1 VRLFVTG
8 AFGNIG
14 PHVIDSLVEAGHSV
28 RALRYGA
35 DRQTDRIARRWLG
48 KVEIVDGDVR
58 RPETLVAGVSGADV
72 VVHLAFVIPPASIAN
87 PELARAVNVDGTRHV
102 IETMR
107 AHAPTARL
115 LFASTLD
122 VFGHTTHLPPPR
134 RVDDPVSATDDY
146 SGHKIACEAMV
157 QKSGQPWGIVRFADV
172 PLIALRK
179 PVPLM
184 FEIPLTQRIEA
195 IHPRDAGLATAR
207 AAAHPATWGKIW
219 LIGGGPRCQLT
230 YGEYL
235 RRLFAAM
242 EMGPPLPAAAFSTRP
257 YCTDWLDT
265 DESQRLFQYQ
275 RATFEDI
282 VREISAL
289 LGWRRPLA
297 RLARPLVRRH
307 MLSLSPYWRR
317 TASPGA

>member
-1 VRLFVTG
+1 MRIFVTG
-8 AFGNIG
+8 AFGNVG
-14 PHVIDSLVEAGHSV
+14 PNVIDSLVEQGHSV
-28 RALRYGA
+28 RALRYAA
-35 DRQTDRIARRWLG
+35 DQKTERLLRRWG
-48 KVEIVDGDVR
+48 NRVEVIDGDMR
-58 RPETLVAGVSGADV
+58 RPETLVPGVRGADV
-72 VVHLAFVIPPASIAN
+72 VVHLAFVIPPASIEN
-87 PELARAVNVDGTRHV
+87 PELARAVNVDGTRSL
-102 IETMR
+102 IELMR
-107 AHAPTARL
+107 EHAPTAKL
-115 LFASTLD
+115 LFSSTLD
-122 VFGHTTHLPPPR
+122 VFGHTAHLPPPR
-134 RVDDPVSATDDY
+134 RVTDPVAATDDY

-157 QKSGQPWGIVRFADV
+157 KESGLGWGIVRFADV

-207 AAAHPATWGKIW
+207 AAVHPATWGKTW

-235 RRLFAAM
+235 KRLFAAM
-242 EMGPPLPAAAFSTRP
+242 EMGPPLPEAAFSTRP

-265 DESQRLFQYQ
+265 EESQALFQYQ
-275 RATFEDI
+275 RSGFDDI
-282 VREISAL
+282 VAEIAAL

-317 TASPGA
+317 SASPGA